1 PSPFLLG
8 GTLNV
13 HLEKYV
19 QQYPQCVEELSE
31 GTYVD
36 DINIGGDTVEETK
49 VLKEQAKEI
58 LRTKPSDTKL
68 LGLGWNKK
76 EDTLFVSLPKQNVEM
91 TKRTVL
97 QTMAK
102 LYDPLGIAAPYLLTA
117 KVIFRDICD
126 RKLGWDVELPKDLKS
141 RWERWLDSLP
151 SVLTFPRSIPRDRAS
166 ITEIHIHG
174 FADASILG
182 CCAVIYVVA
191 KQGELVSRGL
201 LVSKARL
208 AKHDLTIPRLE
219 LVSCHMVCN
228 LIHNTKKVLSYLPV
242 TGVYAWTDSTVC
254 VQWINGQGNY
264 KQFVSNRVKKINEE
278 KIEWR
283 YVPTQQNPADIG
295 SRATTRDLQVNET
308 WMNGPGW
315 LSEPAKWPEQLQI
328 KPSEKSEFESRM
340 VKEVMKVTIPKE
352 ADFIDSLLEK
362 FQLLKAVR
370 VLAWVKRFIDNLVY
384 GKKVNGPLATEEM
397 QRQMQTKL
405 EKDDQL

>member
-1 PSPFLLG
+1 M
-8 GTLNV
+8 
-13 HLEKYV
+13 
-19 QQYPQCVEELSE
+19 SE

-58 LRTKPSDTKL
+58 LSEGSFMLHKWHSNAVELESDIVEDGESTYAKETLGTTPSDTKL

-151 SVLTFPRSIPRDRAS
+151 SVLTFPRSIPRERAS
-166 ITEIHIHG
+166 ITEIDIHG

-182 CCAVIYVVA
+182 CCGVIYVVA
-191 KQGELVSRGL
+191 NQGELVSRGL

-208 AKHDLTIPRLE
+208 AKRDLTIPRLE
-219 LVSCHMVCN
+219 LVIWSA
-228 LIHNTKKVLSYLPV
+228 TLS
-242 TGVYAWTDSTVC
+242 
-254 VQWINGQGNY
+254 
-264 KQFVSNRVKKINEE
+264 
-278 KIEWR
+278 
-283 YVPTQQNPADIG
+283 
-295 SRATTRDLQVNET
+295 
-308 WMNGPGW
+308 
-315 LSEPAKWPEQLQI
+315 
-328 KPSEKSEFESRM
+328 
-340 VKEVMKVTIPKE
+340 TIPK
-352 ADFIDSLLEK
+352 
-362 FQLLKAVR
+362 
-370 VLAWVKRFIDNLVY
+370 RFLVIF
-384 GKKVNGPLATEEM
+384 
-397 QRQMQTKL
+397 R
-405 EKDDQL
+405 